1 VTQFG
6 QHAAPTHTIA
16 HLSDT
21 HFLGADER
29 GGERSLY
36 DAIDTHR
43 NLRRALQQLERSGE
57 NPAALIFTGDLTD
70 LGEQDAY
77 VSLRQIVEP
86 VAARLGSTVIW
97 VMGNHDERQRFAFDL
112 YDDPATEHPA
122 TEHPAT
128 NDPAT
133 EHPATEHPAT
143 NDPATEYPARPQD
156 RVHNIDGLRIIA
168 LDSTVPGYHHG
179 DLTDHQLHWLAR
191 ELATPADHGTLLA
204 MHHPPIPTSI
214 DLMALLELRGQARL
228 AEVIRGTDVRGI
240 LAGHLHYATHSTFA
254 GIPVSVAAATCY
266 TMDLSAPLH
275 SLSGVD
281 GGQSFDLVRVYED
294 QVVHS
299 VVPIGEYVAVSGFS
313 AGFVEKMA
321 ALSPERRLD
330 IFSKKDSTVTIAD
343 VESGRA

>member
-1 VTQFG
+1 MTQFG
-6 QHAAPTHTIA
+6 QYPAPTHVIA

-29 GGERSLY
+29 GGERALY
-36 DAIDTHR
+36 GAIDTHH
-43 NLRRALQQLERSGE
+43 NLRRALQQLELSGT
-57 NPAALIFTGDLTD
+57 NPAALVFTGDLTD

-77 VSLRQIVEP
+77 VSLRQMVEP
-86 VAARLGSTVIW
+86 VAARMGSAVIW
-97 VMGNHDERQRFAFDL
+97 VMGNHDERLRFAIDL
-112 YDDPATEHPA
+112 YGANPATGNPATGDPATGDPATGDPATGDPATELPV
-122 TEHPAT
+122 
-128 NDPAT
+128 
-133 EHPATEHPAT
+133 
-143 NDPATEYPARPQD
+143 RPQD
-156 RVHNIDGLRIIA
+156 RVHDIDGLRIIA

-179 DLTDHQLHWLAR
+179 DITPQQLEWLAR
-191 ELATPADHGTLLA
+191 QLVTPARHGTLLA
-204 MHHPPIPTSI
+204 LHHPPIPTSI
-214 DLMALLELRGQARL
+214 DLMALLELRGQSHL

-281 GGQSFDLVRVYED
+281 GGQSFDLIHVYDD

-299 VVPIGEYVAVSGFS
+299 VIPIGDHAAVSGFS
-313 AGFVEKMA
+313 AGFVARMA

-330 IFSKKDSTVTIAD
+330 IFSSKASTVTVAD
-343 VESGRA
+343 VEAGRA

>member
-1 VTQFG
+1 MTQFG
-6 QHAAPTHTIA
+6 QYAAPTHTIA

-21 HFLGADER
+21 HFLGGAER
-29 GGERSLY
+29 GGERALY
-36 DAIDTHR
+36 GAIDTHR

-70 LGEQDAY
+70 LGERDAY
-77 VSLRQIVEP
+77 LSLRQIVEP

-97 VMGNHDERQRFAFDL
+97 VMGNHDERQRFAIDL
-112 YDDPATEHPA
+112 YDDPAA
-122 TEHPAT
+122 TGDSAT
-128 NDPAT
+128 DDPAIG
-133 EHPATEHPAT
+133 
-143 NDPATEYPARPQD
+143 YPARPQD

-179 DLTDHQLHWLAR
+179 DLTDHQLNWLAL

-266 TMDLSAPLH
+266 TMDLGAPLH

-281 GGQSFDLVRVYED
+281 GGQSFDLVRVYEH

-299 VVPIGEYVAVSGFS
+299 VVPIGEYAAVSGFS
-313 AGFVEKMA
+313 ASFVEKMA